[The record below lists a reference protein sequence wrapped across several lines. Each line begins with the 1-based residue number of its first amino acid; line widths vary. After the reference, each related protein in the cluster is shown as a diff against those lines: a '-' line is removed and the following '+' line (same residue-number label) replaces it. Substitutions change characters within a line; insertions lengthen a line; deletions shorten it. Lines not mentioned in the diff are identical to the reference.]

1 MRPFPPGYIG
11 ASRLVIKVGI
21 ASWLLALCPMPFAL
35 TICVDQRYEV
45 SANLRAIPTEYT
57 EMITEAREEAMN
69 RMLKEAKK
77 LKADAIINVRM
88 TTSQVASG
96 AAELLV
102 YGTAVRLG
110 R

>member
-1 MRPFPPGYIG
+1 MLITTTENVPGKRVREVLGVVKGNTIRAKWLG
-11 ASRLVIKVGI
+11 KDIVAGLRSIVGGE
-21 ASWLLALCPMPFAL
+21 L
-35 TICVDQRYEV
+35 
-45 SANLRAIPTEYT
+45 NEYT

-102 YGTAVRLG
+102 YGTAVKLG
-110 R
+110 K